1 MHHFTHACD
10 NTLNFVSEKK
20 IYNFTLSTF
29 YFYPSNYKLHLR
41 RVNKKGLH
49 VTQTDLQAVLVTTEV
64 IVLPKLYQW
73 TFLCSLCTRGSERQG
88 GVEAKGLGREE
99 WLGENSPELIIPPWG
114 LNLSSIR
121 GHFFFFL
128 ACSLVQPCLCI
139 CPFHAFNPLGTA
151 WGTKRH
157 LKWREGKHWC

>member
-20 IYNFTLSTF
+20 ICNFTLSTF

-64 IVLPKLYQW
+64 IVLPKLYQ
-73 TFLCSLCTRGSERQG
+73 
-88 GVEAKGLGREE
+88 
-99 WLGENSPELIIPPWG
+99 
-114 LNLSSIR
+114 
-121 GHFFFFL
+121 
-128 ACSLVQPCLCI
+128 
-139 CPFHAFNPLGTA
+139 
-151 WGTKRH
+151 
-157 LKWREGKHWC
+157 